1 MISMP
6 RKNSAIQ
13 MELMQRSCMADVEIY
28 TNKGCPACVGAKHY
42 LDSKGVSYAE
52 KKLGKSKKIDSE
64 FSIRTRGAKKIP
76 QIFINDE
83 WIGGFDELMSYDKA
97 GELDWRLGLE
107 DRPQVGILKT
117 LLRFMKGE
125 KY

>member
-1 MISMP
+1 MP

-13 MELMQRSCMADVEIY
+13 MELIQRSCMADVEIY
-28 TNKGCPACVGAKHY
+28 TNKGCSACVGAKHY

-83 WIGGFDELMSYDKA
+83 WIGGFDELISYDRA

-107 DRPQVGILKT
+107 ERPKVGFLKT
-117 LLRFMKGE
+117 LIRFMKGE

>member
-1 MISMP
+1 MP

-13 MELMQRSCMADVEIY
+13 MELIQRSRMADVEIY
-28 TNKGCPACVGAKHY
+28 TNRGCSACVGAKHY

-83 WIGGFDELMSYDKA
+83 WIGGFDELISYDRA

-107 DRPQVGILKT
+107 ERPKVGFLKT
-117 LLRFMKGE
+117 LIRFMKGG